1 MLKEYK
7 TKIIICAALFVLILI
22 LLLFY
27 NMLKPT
33 VRITQK
39 KESSS
44 VKTEKIIS
52 TELKKDIKIKPKFY
66 SSVKTEI
73 NEFAQNQTSDNY
85 INDCQDSAIYYM
97 AKADTTF
104 LLNDTTGKLRA
115 VVGINTSFN
124 SNIPLSKKS
133 FFDIKYNVKT
143 FEYDTDEKQIIKEI
157 NETTETNILDNLGFG
172 LFAGG
177 VYTKDKTLNYG
188 IGFGIIY
195 KLTK

>member
-7 TKIIICAALFVLILI
+7 TKIIVCVVLFVLMLI
-22 LLLFY
+22 LFLFY
-27 NMLKPT
+27 YMLKPT
-33 VRITQK
+33 VRLTQK
-39 KESSS
+39 KESST
-44 VKTEKIIS
+44 VKTEKIIW
-52 TELKKDIKIKPKFY
+52 TELKKEIKIKPKFY
-66 SSVKTEI
+66 SSVKTEV
-73 NEFAQNQTSDNY
+73 NEVKQNEETDNY
-85 INDCQDSAIYYM
+85 VNHGQDSAICYM
-97 AKADTTF
+97 AKTDTTF

-133 FFDIKYNVKT
+133 FFDIKYNLKT

-157 NETTETNILDNLGFG
+157 NEITATNIFDNFGLG

-177 VYTKDKTLNYG
+177 IYTKDKTLSYG